1 MLGSKPC
8 PHCGND
14 VVLYRNP
21 VPTVDIVIYDPC
33 KGVVLIE
40 RNNPPLGWAL
50 PGGFVDYGE
59 TLEHAAVR
67 EAKEETSLDVVLTG
81 LVGVFSMPCR
91 DDRQHTISITY
102 SAIARNPQGLK
113 AGDDAGGARFFQLDD
128 LPELVFDHSDI
139 LNEFS
144 VKVLSLQASASIG
157 SSTEQV

>member
-21 VPTVDIVIYDPC
+21 VPTVDIIIYDPC

-102 SAIARNPQGLK
+102 SAVARNPQGLK
-113 AGDDAGGARFFQLDD
+113 AGDDAGAARFFQLDD

-144 VKVLSLQASASIG
+144 VKVLSLQVSASIG
-157 SSTEQV
+157 NSVEQV